1 LGAVQKREWSDHP
14 RECNGFLVF
23 MSLA

>member
-1 LGAVQKREWSDHP
+1 LGAVQKRKWSDHP